1 MRDKST
7 HRLFRYIFKESSEV
21 LHRGNLN
28 TVALRRTYNEKCA
41 RLKGQLLRERTELS
55 FRKVRFRRRPVII
68 DLPQRLGGKRGKREP
83 IVEFVFFEVGKGN
96 E

>member
-1 MRDKST
+1 MRDTST
-7 HRLFRYIFKESSEV
+7 HRLLGHVFKESGKV

-28 TVALRRTYNEKCA
+28 TVALCGPYNEECA
-41 RLKGQLLRERTELS
+41 RLKGKLLRERTELS
-55 FRKVRFRRRPVII
+55 FRKVRLRRRPVII

-83 IVEFVFFEVGKGN
+83 IVEFVFFEVGEGD